1 MLTMEQGGRSILL
14 FGIPPSVAF
23 TWYGLPTR
31 LWFGYADPRI
41 ALRSPKTTGHD
52 TLGFQDIGGQ
62 PKIPVLPTMSEV
74 FAPLLATINR
84 ARIKRDAT
92 WVLSWPK
99 ARKWISQSSMRPGR
113 KWTDTQLWTL

>member
-31 LWFGYADPRI
+31 LWFGYAIPRI
-41 ALRSPKTTGHD
+41 VLRSPKTTGHN
-52 TLGFQDIGGQ
+52 TLGFQDTGGQ

-74 FAPLLATINR
+74 FAPSLATTNR
-84 ARIKRDAT
+84 VRIRRDAT
-92 WVLSWPK
+92 WVLIAH
-99 ARKWISQSSMRPGR
+99 ARRWIFQSSMRPG
-113 KWTDTQLWTL
+113 